1 MDTPSVTAIIV
12 LYNSSA
18 VLPRLLESIPGASRR
33 VSTEIV
39 VVDNA
44 SADRD
49 ESRRIAHDLG
59 AQFVQ
64 LEQNLGYG
72 GGVNAAVARLATP
85 GDYLLICNADLE
97 FGDGAID
104 ELVTYASGH
113 DRIGSVGPAILNPD
127 GSVYPSARRSPSLRV
142 GIGHALLGDIAPRNR
157 WSRRYREESTAASSS
172 VPREADWLSGACLMV
187 PADRFRSIG
196 GFDEGYFMY
205 FEDVDLGDRLRATGD
220 HNVYVPGARVTH
232 IGAHSTG
239 AVSSRMLSEHHASA
253 YRYLARRYR
262 GPWLAPVRL
271 ALRAGLALRL
281 GAAIARSARET
292 APDRHTGT
300 PD

>member
-49 ESRRIAHDLG
+49 ESRRIAHDHG